1 MKSAGSRSSIQ
12 LGIAVEDLTAV
23 SLNCC
28 CSRFVQEITN
38 HSGSDRYP
46 FVRCTSLVCG
56 LKRRLAGE
64 KWRFFFESLDVTYK
78 R

>member
-1 MKSAGSRSSIQ
+1 MKSAGSRSSIR
-12 LGIAVEDLTAV
+12 LGIAVEDLTAA

-28 CSRFVQEITN
+28 CSWFVQQIAN
-38 HSGSDRYP
+38 HSGSRYP

-64 KWRFFFESLDVTYK
+64 KWIFFFESLDVTYK